1 MVPIFALQCHDVD
14 MRVGIRELQQHA
26 SSVIRRVA
34 NGESVE
40 VTDRGRP
47 VARIVPI
54 ATGRPYDRMVAA
66 GEIAVGN
73 GRWAEI
79 DPLSPLPGRSLS
91 DGLVDGRS
99 QRADPLSRTSAR
111 RAEGR
116 AQARGATC
124 GTRRPSSAVAARTTT
139 T

>member
-1 MVPIFALQCHDVD
+1 
-14 MRVGIRELQQHA
+14 MRVGIRDLKQHA
-26 SSVIRRVA
+26 SAVIRRVV

-54 ATGRPYDRMVAA
+54 EAADAYERMVAD

-79 DPLSPLPGRSLS
+79 EPLPPLPGRSLS
-91 DGLVDGRS
+91 EALAEL
-99 QRADPLSRTSAR
+99 RADER
-111 RAEGR
+111 
-116 AQARGATC
+116 
-124 GTRRPSSAVAARTTT
+124 
-139 T
+139 